1 MERHHLTSLD
11 DAPAVLPAAVVT
23 IGVFDGVHL
32 GHQTILDRLVDIAR
46 ERGLPSVCVTFS
58 VHPREVLA
66 GEAPHSILSLEHRLE
81 LLERRGVDHA
91 VIVEFSRA
99 FAEVDAETFVDRL
112 LVRALGVRELVL
124 GHDTAVGKNRRGD
137 AAFLADAGRR
147 HGFGVVTVGG
157 VTVDGAV
164 VSSSRVRAAISRG
177 DVETA
182 RRLLGRPPSLLG
194 TVVHGDGRGTTIG
207 FPTANLE
214 VLSEAFPPYGVYAVT
229 ARCIP
234 SGGGAAPVDLPAVMN
249 YGTRPTFHQDDTHAV
264 FEIHVLDRDDLQLY
278 GLRMEVFLHAFL
290 RRERRFEGADDL
302 VDQIARDC
310 AAARLVERSLP
321 DAS

>member
-1 MERHHLTSLD
+1 MERHLLSGLD
-11 DAPAVLPAAVVT
+11 DAPALVPASVVT

-91 VIVEFSRA
+91 VVVEFSRA
-99 FAEVDAETFVDRL
+99 FAAVDAETFVDRL

-124 GHDTAVGKNRRGD
+124 GHDTTVGRDRRGD
-137 AAFLADAGRR
+137 AAFLTDAGRR

-164 VSSSRVRAAISRG
+164 VSSSRVRAAISSG
-177 DVETA
+177 DIDTA

-194 TVVHGDGRGTTIG
+194 TVVHGDGRGATIG

-214 VLSEAFPPYGVYAVT
+214 VHSEAFPPYGVYAVT
-229 ARCIP
+229 ARCLP
-234 SGGGAAPVDLPAVMN
+234 GDPAGAPVDLPAVMN
-249 YGTRPTFHQDDTHAV
+249 FGTRPTFHQDDTHAV

-278 GLRMEVFLHAFL
+278 DQRMEVFLHAFL
-290 RRERRFEGADDL
+290 RRERRFDGVDDL
-302 VDQIARDC
+302 VAQIGRDC
-310 AAARLVERSLP
+310 TAAREIERTLP
-321 DAS
+321 EG